1 MNKAILKTPLFF
13 AIVLFSILAI
23 KVSGQSEPVGPGE
36 GKFENNFISGMF
48 INWDRKATPM
58 LVLRV
63 HGAGKLQT
71 FAEISSDGE
80 FNIPLP
86 EIPAEGNYGSMN
98 CGNLEN
104 GLVVI
109 VSDFSLLTT
118 LDGFSSPGRWDKGY
132 SVIGMAFFADEKFS
146 KNIGKPG
153 GRRANW
159 LYSKTQRTIK
169 AGECNNINSFVLK
182 AGWNAFTIENGQS
195 GGPHTYK
202 PGLDSDLGWYWYAFP
217 EDISNNNSLSQNET
231 NETDEEIN
239 QNLTGGAEVKADWLI
254 GEWQGTQQ
262 DVQMEM
268 HLKSSGDVWLESI
281 ESGRKKSLEG
291 KWTLNKNEFILDIE
305 EGELHFNIESLS
317 DSGFRLFGKDAGS
330 EIVFSRKE

>member
-13 AIVLFSILAI
+13 TIVLFVISAI
-23 KVSGQSEPVGPGE
+23 PVFGQSEPVGPGA
-36 GKFENNFISGMF
+36 GKFENNFISGTF

-63 HGAGKLQT
+63 HGAGMLQT
-71 FAEISSDGE
+71 FAEISSNGE

-98 CGNLEN
+98 CGDLAN
-104 GLVVI
+104 GLVVV

-118 LDGFSSPGRWDKGY
+118 LDGFTSPGRWDKGY
-132 SVIGMAFFADEKFS
+132 SVIGMALFADEKFS
-146 KNIGKPG
+146 KDIGNPG
-153 GRRANW
+153 GRRASW
-159 LYSKTQRTIK
+159 LYSKTPRTVK
-169 AGECNNINSFVLK
+169 AGECNNVNSFALK
-182 AGWNAFTIENGQS
+182 AGWNVFTIVSGQS

-217 EDISNNNSLSQNET
+217 EDISSGNSLNQNET
-231 NETDEEIN
+231 NETDDGSN
-239 QNLTGGAEVKADWLI
+239 QNFTGGAEVKADWLI
-254 GEWQGTQQ
+254 GKWKGTQL

-281 ESGRKKSLEG
+281 ESGRKKNLEG

-305 EGELHFNIESLS
+305 EGELHFNIERLS
-317 DSGFRLFGKDAGS
+317 DSSFRLFGKNASS
-330 EIVFSRKE
+330 EIDFSREE